1 MIRTREDLAW
11 HVAGHAYAATMWG
24 FPVHKLSLDGFT
36 EADLADRGDAQRLD
50 PCTMICIPEWTAVP
64 GPHAFAKGREALL
77 SIAIAGPAV
86 ELLHREIP
94 CVVPNVEQFTD
105 DWTQALKAA
114 ESLWPDED
122 LRRSILHRWV
132 SSSQSVYFC
141 ETGSFFENVVPRLLD
156 QGVMTGSEVQAAWDQ
171 MKAREAESNRK
182 WLRTRFRPDRPE
194 HPESVGRNFL
204 IPREHRG

>member
-1 MIRTREDLAW
+1 MIRTREHLAW
-11 HVAGHAYAATMWG
+11 HVAGHAYAATMYG

-36 EADLADRGDAQRLD
+36 EADLADHGDAQRLD

-64 GPHAFAKGREALL
+64 GPHAFARVHEALL
-77 SIAIAGPAV
+77 SMAIAGPAV

-105 DWTQALKAA
+105 DWTQGLKAA

-122 LRRSILHRWV
+122 LRRSILDRWV
-132 SSSQSVYFC
+132 NNSRAVDFSGWSGAFY
-141 ETGSFFENVVPRLLD
+141 EVVVGQLLN

-171 MKAREAESNRK
+171 MKAREADHQRRQA
-182 WLRTRFRPDRPE
+182 RTRSRSGLFEWREPE
-194 HPESVGRNFL
+194 WQSSDSLV
-204 IPREHRG
+204 